1 MEIHQTSLW
10 TFRHEP
16 GVSLSTE
23 PAGRMPVF
31 IAAFLLFVLTV
42 LTFFLVAALQ
52 LALALDVAWLIG
64 GIIGVSTWITLVVYG
79 KRNVVLFDPPLLV
92 EHRRRPWGW
101 RKTALTFPLDDIR
114 VVAETDFTTM
124 GSDMTFRLSLRSGS
138 EEREFCTE
146 RNVHR
151 RFIRELGAKLASE
164 LGCPYDDKL
173 DHERIRVVEP
183 AQAKEAPPARF
194 ESGESSKAF
203 GYTSMAFGGLVI
215 FILVFVAAP
224 DAYESDGL
232 FAAILAGAIMP
243 IVPAFFVYIG
253 FRVSRASKSLLD
265 YENRVIAHDVRGS
278 AEKAG
283 QRLALDTPDAH
294 VVIHWR
300 GRKEHGNESIY
311 AAYVCAGATAIPL
324 PNPEEVTTASEDLF
338 PWVRETANQLGL
350 PIELVGDS
358 VLTAWDR
365 QVEAGSLA

>member
-1 MEIHQTSLW
+1 MEIHRTNLW
-10 TFRHEP
+10 TFRHNP

-23 PAGRMPVF
+23 PSGRMPVF

-42 LTFFLVAALQ
+42 LSFFLVGALQ
-52 LALALDVAWLIG
+52 LALALDVAGLIG
-64 GIIGVSTWITLVVYG
+64 GGIGVSTWITLVVYQ
-79 KRNVVLFDPPLLV
+79 KRNVVQFAPPLLV

-101 RKTALTFPLDDIR
+101 RKTSLIFPLDDIR

-124 GSDMTFRLSLRSGS
+124 GSEMTFRLSLRSGS

-173 DHERIRVVEP
+173 DHERIRVIEP
-183 AQAKEAPPARF
+183 AQAKEAPPARL

-203 GYTSMAFGGLVI
+203 GYTFVAFGGLLI
-215 FILVFVAAP
+215 FILMFVAAP

-232 FAAILAGAIMP
+232 FAGILVGAIMP
-243 IVPAFFVYIG
+243 IIPAIFVFIG
-253 FRVSRASKSLLD
+253 LKLARTGKSLLD
-265 YENRVIAHDVRGS
+265 YENRVIALDVRGS

-283 QRLALDTPDAH
+283 RRLVFDTPDAH

-324 PNPEEVTTASEDLF
+324 PNPEEVTSASEDLF

-350 PIELVGDS
+350 PIELVGDG

-365 QVEAGSLA
+365 QVESGSLA